1 MIQKILRCTLGI
13 FSGNIYFDITNKPD
27 LPVWLV
33 CCSTEWGVEEKC
45 SAA

>member
-1 MIQKILRCTLGI
+1 MIQKVLRCTLGI
-13 FSGNIYFDITNKPD
+13 FSGNIYLDIANKPD
-27 LPVWLV
+27 RRVWLV